1 MDSFSEE
8 AKLVPEFPT
17 SDCYSRLQFNSA
29 VYVKMPYWDK
39 AVNLSNVAEMNAFI
53 LPEIK
58 MVSRDLSCLPIDRS
72 LI

>member
-8 AKLVPEFPT
+8 VKLVPEFPT
-17 SDCYSRLQFNSA
+17 PDCCFRLQLNSA
-29 VYVKMPYWDK
+29 VYVKMAYWDK
-39 AVNLSNVAEMNAFI
+39 AVNLSNVVEMNAFI

-58 MVSRDLSCLPIDRS
+58 MVSRDLSCLPTDRS